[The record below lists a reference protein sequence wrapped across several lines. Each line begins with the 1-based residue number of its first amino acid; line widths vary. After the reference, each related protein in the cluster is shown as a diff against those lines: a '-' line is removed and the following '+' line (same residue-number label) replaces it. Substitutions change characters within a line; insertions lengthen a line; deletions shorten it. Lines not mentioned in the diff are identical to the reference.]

1 MPGTRLGARKL
12 SANEIDKKTP
22 HGAYILVMEG
32 DKRIDSAMNTELG
45 VRKTSTDKNEAR
57 KHEAGTSTLKGA
69 VRKGLTE
76 KVLFSAKT

>member
-1 MPGTRLGARKL
+1 M
-12 SANEIDKKTP
+12 
-22 HGAYILVMEG
+22 MEG
-32 DKRIDSAMNTELG
+32 DKRTDSAMNTKLG